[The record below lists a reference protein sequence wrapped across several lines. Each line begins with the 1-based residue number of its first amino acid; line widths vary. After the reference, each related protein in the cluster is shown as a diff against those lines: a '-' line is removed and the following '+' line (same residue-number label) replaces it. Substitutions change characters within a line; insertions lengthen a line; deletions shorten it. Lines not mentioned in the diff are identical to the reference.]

1 MPALKMNFISSK
13 MLSGIMYDMLI
24 RMHFMFRQHLVLYLS
39 TMIIFRDGKE
49 ELAPF
54 DSTPY
59 CSSSAFDSVSSML
72 QEVNFCL
79 HSLEISVEQVSGLLF
94 HYEHLSF

>member
-13 MLSGIMYDMLI
+13 MLSGMYDTFI
-24 RMHFMFRQHLVLYLS
+24 RMHFMFRQHLVLYLF

-49 ELAPF
+49 EWAPF
-54 DSTPY
+54 DLTPY

-72 QEVNFCL
+72 QEVNSCL
-79 HSLEISVEQVSGLLF
+79 HSLEISVEQVSDLIF